1 MFNTLKTPFFSEVK
15 ECIMNCFR
23 AVKIVS
29 IARIQKVYRCYAIG
43 IFLCSLV
50 CHTHIAL
57 FLLIKLVVARTVRSI
72 NQLRQFYFCSVTT
85 SACSKTLTWSSQK
98 QMVITFILFC
108 TKNVMST

>member
-1 MFNTLKTPFFSEVK
+1 
-15 ECIMNCFR
+15 MNCFR
-23 AVKIVS
+23 AVKIVG

-85 SACSKTLTWSSQK
+85 NAFSMTEFPKTNGDNFYSLLYK
-98 QMVITFILFC
+98 ECHEHLVL
-108 TKNVMST
+108 